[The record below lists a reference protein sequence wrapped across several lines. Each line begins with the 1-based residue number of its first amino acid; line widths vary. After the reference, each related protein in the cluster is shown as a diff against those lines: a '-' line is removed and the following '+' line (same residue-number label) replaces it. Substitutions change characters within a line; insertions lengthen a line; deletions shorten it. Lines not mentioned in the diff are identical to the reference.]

1 MPRAG
6 VVYCATQPI
15 EVLKL
20 ESYADEISGEQ
31 EFCTRAMVIEANEC
45 FLVLTSEEIP
55 EIPQVQLDILYKS
68 EKYFLNVA
76 YDWCMIDVNGEGG
89 QFSFPFEAVKH
100 STERHVQG
108 GDTRTCL
115 ELEI

>member
-1 MPRAG
+1 MPLIG
-6 VVYCATQPI
+6 VVYYATQPI
-15 EVLKL
+15 EVLKV
-20 ESYADEISGEQ
+20 ESYTDDASGEPG
-31 EFCTRAMVIEANEC
+31 FCTRAMIIEADEC
-45 FLVLTSEEIP
+45 FLVLASEEVL

-76 YDWCMIDVNGEGG
+76 HDRCMIDVNGEGG

-108 GDTRTCL
+108 GDSVHVSD
-115 ELEI
+115 